1 MQLLRATRGPVVLIQ
16 TRTVLISTAQ
26 VTTKTHVDARG
37 LPPKAVLTSLCARK
51 LAQNL
56 AGPQCGD
63 GDAGSG
69 RGEEQ
74 LALATTL
81 DDFQHGGKQRDSFSL
96 RGLAT
101 RNLTMLSEYVDNTK
115 WTFFLWEEAMGKGW
129 AWKDWGS

>member
-1 MQLLRATRGPVVLIQ
+1 MQLLRVTRGPVVLIQ
-16 TRTVLISTAQ
+16 TRAVLISTAQ

-37 LPPKAVLTSLCARK
+37 LPPKAVSTPLCARE

-63 GDAGSG
+63 GDGGSG

-81 DDFQHGGKQRDSFSL
+81 DDFQHGGKQRDSSSL

-115 WTFFLWEEAMGKGW
+115 WTFFPLGGGHAEGVGMR
-129 AWKDWGS
+129 DWGS